1 MNSNPYYE
9 ERLKTL
15 NLALEKILNE
25 NKEIEDQNSQIKK
38 SLDDLENLIN
48 ENVETITKSIEAIK
62 N

>member
-48 ENVETITKSIEAIK
+48 ENVETIL
-62 N
+62 

>member
-15 NLALEKILNE
+15 NFALEKILNE
-25 NKEIEDQNSQIKK
+25 NKEIEEQNNLIKK
-38 SLDDLENLIN
+38 SLDDLENMIN
-48 ENVETITKSIEAIK
+48 ENVETITKSIETIK